1 MAQKK
6 TKGPTSVL
14 TFHVLEIDTMY
25 MNIEILYDK
34 LSQLKSKLIFMLTT
48 KKVTLRRLQKL
59 KGFYIQVGYLFEDCI
74 TILGA

>member
-59 KGFYIQVGYLFEDCI
+59 KGLLNFYVRSLYSGRVFV
-74 TILGA
+74 